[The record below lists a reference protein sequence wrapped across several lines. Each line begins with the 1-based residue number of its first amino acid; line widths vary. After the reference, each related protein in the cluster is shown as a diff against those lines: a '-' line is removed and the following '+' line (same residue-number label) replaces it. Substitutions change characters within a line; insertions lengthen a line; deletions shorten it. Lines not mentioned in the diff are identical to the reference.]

1 MTRNLSMVFIVAALG
16 LSACVTD
23 GPKDAGGT
31 VMSLSE
37 PKPLATDQTDL
48 NIALWIDQRLM
59 ADIQR
64 IIRDNEGIN
73 ERMNLRVLLGV
84 GTGSI
89 STQRI
94 GDGFF
99 SLRTAEDIDDVA
111 KFKTLV
117 EQQLKSVGVASQQP
131 PVKIDN
137 KRSYRTV
144 GYKTVATLADNKGHC
159 FVARAGFRF
168 SQLSSYTNERG
179 SPDTVM
185 NVIYCKP
192 TRDFPEFDRLMA
204 EVGIMKPEDAALIRA
219 RAAPRGA

>member
-1 MTRNLSMVFIVAALG
+1 MTRILSMFFIVAALG

-31 VMSLSE
+31 VMSLSD
-37 PKPLATDQTDL
+37 PKSLATDQTDL

-64 IIRDNEGIN
+64 TIRDNDGIN
-73 ERMNLRVLLGV
+73 ERMNLRLLLGS
-84 GTGSI
+84 GTGNI
-89 STQRI
+89 STQRVP
-94 GDGFF
+94 DGFF
-99 SLRTAEDIDDVA
+99 SLRTAEDIDNVEQ
-111 KFKTLV
+111 FKTLV
-117 EQQLKSVGVASQQP
+117 EQRLKSLGVASQQA

-137 KRSYRTV
+137 KKSYRTA
-144 GYKTVATLADNKGHC
+144 GYKTVATLVDNKGYC
-159 FVARAGFRF
+159 FVARAAFRF
-168 SQLSSYTNERG
+168 GMLSSYTNERG

-204 EVGIMKPEDAALIRA
+204 EVGVMKPEEAAQIRTM
-219 RAAPRGA
+219 RAPRGA